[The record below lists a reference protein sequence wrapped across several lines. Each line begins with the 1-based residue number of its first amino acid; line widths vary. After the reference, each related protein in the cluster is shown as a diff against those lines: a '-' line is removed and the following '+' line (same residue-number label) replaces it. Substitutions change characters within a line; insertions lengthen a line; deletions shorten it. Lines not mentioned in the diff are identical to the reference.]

1 MTSGLDRQTV
11 IENRRLPL
19 TAEGGERPPP
29 FSAWT
34 TDSVG
39 LGLRTG
45 RAQSSPT
52 VSTPWTV
59 TRTLQVDFA
68 GPLEY
73 QQVSQIRV
81 PAAHE
86 VPIIGNG
93 RFCHKK
99 NCAKIAGAADARQFS

>member
-1 MTSGLDRQTV
+1 M
-11 IENRRLPL
+11 

-29 FSAWT
+29 FSAWNT
-34 TDSVG
+34 VSVG
-39 LGLRTG
+39 PGLQTG
-45 RAQSSPT
+45 RAQSSST
-52 VSTPWTV
+52 VSLWYL

-68 GPLEY
+68 GLLEY

-81 PAAHE
+81 PGAHE

-93 RFCHKK
+93 RFCHEL